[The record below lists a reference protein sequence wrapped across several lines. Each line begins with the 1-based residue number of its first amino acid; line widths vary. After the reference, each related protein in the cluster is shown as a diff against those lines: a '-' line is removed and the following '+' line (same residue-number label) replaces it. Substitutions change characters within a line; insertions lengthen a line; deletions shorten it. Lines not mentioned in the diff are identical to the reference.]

1 MQLIDCEKNDNGVKS
16 FAEDNNNKRSC
27 PQSFVNNLRDESNH
41 EHVSSKAISII
52 LKDNDDTDSSANG
65 KKAKFE

>member
-1 MQLIDCEKNDNGVKS
+1 MQLIDCEKNDNSVKS
-16 FAEDNNNKRSC
+16 FSEDNKNKRRC
-27 PQSFVNNLRDESNH
+27 PQSFVNNLRDESNP